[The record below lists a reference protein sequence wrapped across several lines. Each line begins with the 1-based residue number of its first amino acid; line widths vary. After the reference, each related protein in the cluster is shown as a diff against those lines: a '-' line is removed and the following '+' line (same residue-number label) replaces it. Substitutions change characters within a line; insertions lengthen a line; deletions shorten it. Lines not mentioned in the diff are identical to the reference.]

1 MFGGTGEVYFGIYGG
16 ADKADKWES
25 MNAGFIDMRQYAID
39 YYYPSR
45 SLNEDGT
52 LSTTEV
58 AKQVPE
64 SVLAPVTSQGLN
76 GLRKEKLPV
85 LPNHLVS
92 YEAPETTYTN
102 SPYTPLKTPELKG
115 IGQNYQNIHS
125 FVNVDIANR
134 DVELYL
140 VPFRSGATLT
150 ERSVVD
156 HYSLKVIPK
165 EAFVKVEYV
174 TVDKDGTET
183 VRDTVVQ
190 KVRLGDE
197 VGVNEKKEYQGYMLS
212 SVSDPK
218 GLNTVTFNKDSNY
231 FAKTFVPLTAL
242 DNSQAIL
249 DEGQT
254 DLDALKTQITDP
266 VFRVMYAYDEIANAK
281 MALKESIDT
290 ATELGIEETTEDPE
304 DKAVVDALREAQ
316 AVYDN
321 PDATLE
327 QINEAK
333 QNLDA
338 AIEAKLNADRED
350 ARARLQEAI
359 TAAEAKIAE
368 GNWTPETLEAL
379 QAIVNQGKALLENPE
394 ATTEE
399 LNQKAVE
406 VIQATNALVKQA
418 DKTGLN
424 ESIATA
430 EELGLDETTED
441 PEDKAV
447 VDALREARE
456 VANDPNATQLE
467 VDNAK
472 AALDNAIR
480 AKKAQDY
487 EDARNAAKQ
496 ALEEAIKRAEA
507 KRDDGTPWTPESIEE
522 LNKEIEE
529 AKALLENPDATIAEL
544 NEEAVK
550 IPQDAD
556 KLVEQ
561 ADKEKL
567 NEAIEKAKDLNIDE
581 DTTDPEDKE
590 VLEALKKAQEV
601 ANDPN
606 ATQEEVDQAA
616 RELELAISK
625 KEASDSEDAEK
636 FARENLAEKIKEA
649 KEKLND
655 GTVWD
660 EETKKA
666 LEEAIKNGEELLAN
680 EDANIEDILKQ
691 AIEVEEKTDALEEV
705 AVRIFTDEKT
715 NVRVT
720 VPKGAFTGE
729 IYLHVE
735 LVTSQ
740 NKGIYTNRDL
750 EVYEIYWTRDK
761 EGLTQRIQPMLEVTV
776 ELPMRTTTNNDFRLE
791 QVEDNGLL
799 TPYEHIIN
807 LENRTVTFT
816 SKDFSLYVLSSAKTT
831 QPEKPTVPSKPVAP
845 SKPVTKPSTNVKT
858 GDIGIYG
865 MVGILAIA
873 LAAFVIIDRQRKRE
887 VK

>member
-290 ATELGIEETTEDPE
+290 ATELGIE
-304 DKAVVDALREAQ
+304 
-316 AVYDN
+316 
-321 PDATLE
+321 
-327 QINEAK
+327 
-333 QNLDA
+333 
-338 AIEAKLNADRED
+338 
-350 ARARLQEAI
+350 
-359 TAAEAKIAE
+359 
-368 GNWTPETLEAL
+368 
-379 QAIVNQGKALLENPE
+379 
-394 ATTEE
+394 
-399 LNQKAVE
+399 
-406 VIQATNALVKQA
+406 
-418 DKTGLN
+418 
-424 ESIATA
+424 
-430 EELGLDETTED
+430 ETTED

-761 EGLTQRIQPMLEVTV
+761 EGLTKRIQPMLEVTV